1 MIELTLPYPPSGNA
15 LYRANRGRV
24 HKSGRYVKWLR
35 DAGYLALAQK
45 PGGITGAY
53 KLSIDA
59 VRPDKRKRDLDNLF
73 KATSDLLV
81 TIGVV
86 GDDSECEMIS
96 ARWVTSGEGMTV
108 RVERAGVE

>member
-1 MIELTLPYPPSGNA
+1 MIELSLPYPPSGNA
-15 LYRANRGRV
+15 LYRSNRGRV
-24 HKSGRYVKWLR
+24 HKSERYVKWLR
-35 DAGYLALAQK
+35 DAGFIALAQR
-45 PGGITGAY
+45 PAGIVGPY

-81 TIGVV
+81 DIGVI
-86 GDDSECEMIS
+86 GDDCHCEMIS
-96 ARWVTSGEGMTV
+96 ARWVTTGEGMTV